1 MDLASFSL
9 LGLELHRGL
18 KAIHIHAQCPV
29 EFRELPVRQF
39 SDKAII
45 ANHLPHNLSVLLLDV
60 TLIIASSW
68 APSGKGNLLWFT
80 KGEQLDI
87 DELRSIIRVNAQDGE
102 RKQVLSTLESS
113 DDRLLTF
120 VDQRKAFGPSVPIV
134 AKRQAREKRPVVTR

>member
-68 APSGKGNLLWFT
+68 APSGKGDLLLFT

-102 RKQVLSTLESS
+102 RKQPTLVKREPAASHRCDWQLSTPDARPAELPVRSV
-113 DDRLLTF
+113 
-120 VDQRKAFGPSVPIV
+120 VDVDA
-134 AKRQAREKRPVVTR
+134 